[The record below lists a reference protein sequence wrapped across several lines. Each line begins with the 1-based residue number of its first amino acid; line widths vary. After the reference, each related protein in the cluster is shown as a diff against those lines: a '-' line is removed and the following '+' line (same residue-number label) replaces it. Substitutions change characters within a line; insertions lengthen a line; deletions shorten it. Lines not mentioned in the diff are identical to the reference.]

1 MIHFE
6 QESPMAIRHKS
17 DFALCVVRLSS
28 LYARRAWHSN
38 AKGRR
43 RFVGLRITW
52 SEREG
57 ENRRLLQSKG
67 KRKEG
72 RKWVG
77 SKGPKAAMRH
87 REKKERER
95 EGGVTIS
102 HSKALLATPA
112 RGRTH
117 GMSPKRS
124 HEVPNREKRNV
135 PCLNFPLF
143 YYPLT

>member
-1 MIHFE
+1 M
-6 QESPMAIRHKS
+6 
-17 DFALCVVRLSS
+17 
-28 LYARRAWHSN
+28 
-38 AKGRR
+38 
-43 RFVGLRITW
+43 RITW

-57 ENRRLLQSKG
+57 GRKPAAATPIQRE
-67 KRKEG
+67 KEG

-87 REKKERER
+87 REKKEREK
-95 EGGVTIS
+95 EVTIS

-124 HEVPNREKRNV
+124 YKVPNREKRNV
-135 PCLNFPLF
+135 LCLNFPLF